1 MLCSSKSAC
10 LALAL
15 AAFTLGT
22 AYSAQAEAKRQ
33 LVTGKINDNVV
44 VPLVG
49 NTRPE
54 ATALNDRGPVSLDLQ
69 FDHLMLVLKR
79 PAELDA
85 QLTTVI
91 DQMHTPGSAN
101 FHKWMSAEQ
110 FGELY
115 GPAQS
120 DVSAVRQWLEA
131 EGFTVNVVYANN
143 MFIDFSGTAGQ
154 VETAF
159 HTEIHNFE
167 VNGVMHIA
175 NTSDPQIPAALGQVV
190 SGVASLNDFR
200 PKAMHERVRSAAT
213 DPKGASP
220 KTALAH
226 TPASETK
233 SATAQFDNGLGDQA
247 IVPFDLELIYNIAP
261 LLSAGISGQGMKIV
275 LLEDSDQFNCN
286 ASGAAGRTGT
296 PCSATSDWATFR
308 NRFGLSKYTAGSLS
322 QENPQPQTGINNCQ
336 DPGVNGDD
344 DEAAIDVQ
352 WASAAAPSATLVSAG
367 CADPRGSFGGLIALQ
382 NIMSHPNAD
391 NVDVVSMSFGESEEN
406 TGATLNAA
414 FNSTFQQA
422 VAAGIAI
429 FVSSG
434 DEDAASSDHGGE
446 TCTGFP
452 NNGEFSCAEDGINIS
467 GWMSSP
473 YDVSV
478 GGLDFAD
485 VFLGESSDFFFPF
498 NNEFFGSARSYVP
511 EQPWNDSCAG
521 SLLSE
526 FETGSTVAFGTKG
539 FCNTTLGS
547 NFLEA
552 VGGSGGPSSCATGI
566 PTTRGVSGGT
576 CAGWAKPSYQS
587 QNLGHMAGL
596 VNDKVRDTPD
606 VALMAANGLWGHF
619 YPICF
624 TDPNNGG
631 VPCSK
636 SPADWPGFGGTSVSS
651 PIFAA
656 IQSLVVQH
664 KGSLQG
670 NPNPRYYALAA
681 AEYGPNGSA
690 ACNSSKGAASGASCV
705 FHDVTLGDNDSN
717 CQVKTNN
724 ETHTTTLNN
733 CFLPSGA
740 IGVLSTSN
748 TAFQPAYLTTTG
760 WDFAS
765 GIGSVN
771 AFNLVMSY

>member
-1 MLCSSKSAC
+1 MVCSSKSAC

-15 AAFTLGT
+15 AAFTFGT
-22 AYSAQAEAKRQ
+22 ALHAQAEAKRQ

-54 ATALNDRGPVSLDLQ
+54 ATALNDRGPVSPELQ

-85 QLTTVI
+85 QLTAVI

-120 DVSAVRQWLEA
+120 DVSAVRQWLAA

-143 MFIDFSGTAGQ
+143 MFIDFSGTAAQ

-159 HTEIHNFE
+159 HTEIHNSE

-175 NTSDPQIPAALGQVV
+175 NSSDPQIPAALGQVIT
-190 SGVASLNDFR
+190 GVASLNDFR
-200 PKAMHERVRSAAT
+200 PKAMHERVRSAVA
-213 DPKGASP
+213 ASTSASA
-220 KTALAH
+220 KTAVAH
-226 TPASETK
+226 APTSEAK

-247 IVPFDLELIYNIAP
+247 IVPYDLELIYNIAP
-261 LLSAGISGQGMKIV
+261 LLTAGISGQGMKVV

-286 ASGAAGRTGT
+286 ASNAAGPAGT
-296 PCSATSDWATFR
+296 LCSATSDWATFR
-308 NRFGLSKYTAGSLS
+308 GRFGLSQYTEGSLR

-344 DEAAIDVQ
+344 SEAAIDVQ
-352 WASAAAPSATLVSAG
+352 WASAAAPSATLISAG

-391 NVDVVSMSFGESEEN
+391 NVDVVSMSFGESEELS
-406 TGATLNAA
+406 GATLNAA
-414 FNSTFQQA
+414 FNTTFQQA

-429 FVSSG
+429 FVSAG

-452 NNGEFSCAEDGINIS
+452 NNGEFTCAEDGINIS

-498 NNEFFGSARSYVP
+498 NNEFVGSARSYVP

-526 FETGSTVAFGTKG
+526 FETGSTVAFGEKG

-552 VGGSGGPSSCATGI
+552 IGGSGGPSSCATGA
-566 PTTRGVSGGT
+566 PLTRGVSGGT

-587 QNLGHMAGL
+587 QNQGHMAGL
-596 VNDKVRDTPD
+596 INDGVRDTPD

-624 TDPNNGG
+624 TDPDNGG
-631 VPCSK
+631 VSCTK

-681 AEYGPNGSA
+681 AEYGPSGSA
-690 ACNSSKGAASGASCV
+690 SCNSSKGASSGASCV

-717 CQVKTNN
+717 CQPKPNN

-733 CFLPSGA
+733 CFLSTGA

-771 AFNLVMSY
+771 AFNLVMNY

>member
-1 MLCSSKSAC
+1 
-10 LALAL
+10 L

-54 ATALNDRGPVSLDLQ
+54 ATALNDRGPVSPELQ

-85 QLTTVI
+85 QLTAVI

-120 DVSAVRQWLEA
+120 DVSAVRQWLET

-143 MFIDFSGTAGQ
+143 MFIDFSGTAAQ

-175 NTSDPQIPAALGQVV
+175 NTSDPQIPAALGQVI

-213 DPKGASP
+213 NATSAS
-220 KTALAH
+220 AQSAVAH
-226 TPASETK
+226 TPTSETK

-261 LLSAGISGQGMKIV
+261 LLNSGISGQGMKIV

-296 PCSATSDWATFR
+296 LCSATSDWATFR
-308 NRFGLSKYTAGSLS
+308 DRFGLSKFTAGSLS
-322 QENPQPQTGINNCQ
+322 QENPEPQTGINNCQ
-336 DPGVNGDD
+336 DPGVNSDD

-352 WASAAAPSATLVSAG
+352 WASAAAPSATLISAG

-391 NVDVVSMSFGESEEN
+391 NVDVVSMSFGESEEL

-434 DEDAASSDHGGE
+434 DEDAASTDHGGE
-446 TCTGFP
+446 NCAGFTP
-452 NNGEFSCAEDGINIS
+452 NAGFDCAEDGITIS

-485 VFLGESSDFFFPF
+485 VALGESSEFFFPF

-521 SLLSE
+521 TVLSK
-526 FETGSTVAFGTKG
+526 FETKSTVAFGSSG
-539 FCNTTLGS
+539 FCNTTFGS

-552 VGGSGGPSSCATGI
+552 VGGSGGPSSCATGVAS
-566 PTTRGVSGGT
+566 TRGVSSGT

-596 VNDKVRDTPD
+596 VNDHVRDTPD

-631 VPCSK
+631 VSCTK
-636 SPADWPGFGGTSVSS
+636 NPADWPGFGGTSVSS

-690 ACNSSKGAASGASCV
+690 ACNSLQGAASGASCV

-717 CQVKTNN
+717 CQPKVNS
-724 ETHTTTLNN
+724 ETHTSTLND
-733 CFLPSGA
+733 CFLPSGT
-740 IGVLSTSN
+740 IGVLSTKS
-748 TAFQPAYLTTTG
+748 TSFMPAYPTTTG

>member
-1 MLCSSKSAC
+1 MICSSKSAC

-15 AAFTLGT
+15 AAFTFGT
-22 AYSAQAEAKRQ
+22 ALHAQAEAKRQ

-54 ATALNDRGPVSLDLQ
+54 ATALNDRGPVSPDLQ

-79 PAELDA
+79 PAEFDA
-85 QLTTVI
+85 QLTAVI

-131 EGFTVNVVYANN
+131 EGFTVNVVYANS
-143 MFIDFSGTAGQ
+143 MFIDFSGTAAQ

-159 HTEIHNFE
+159 HTEIHNYE

-175 NTSDPQIPAALGQVV
+175 NSSDPQIPAALGQVIT
-190 SGVASLNDFR
+190 GVASLNDFR
-200 PKAMHERVRSAAT
+200 PKAMHERVRSAVTAST
-213 DPKGASP
+213 GASA

-226 TPASETK
+226 TPTSEAR

-261 LLSAGISGQGMKIV
+261 LLTAGISGQGMKIV

-286 ASGAAGRTGT
+286 ASNAAGPAGT
-296 PCSATSDWATFR
+296 LCSATSDWATFR
-308 NRFGLSKYTAGSLS
+308 GRFGLSQYTEGSLR

-336 DPGVNGDD
+336 DPGINGDD
-344 DEAAIDVQ
+344 SEAAIDVQ
-352 WASAAAPSATLVSAG
+352 WASAAAPSATLISAG

-391 NVDVVSMSFGESEEN
+391 NVDVVSMSFGESEELS
-406 TGATLNAA
+406 GATLNAA
-414 FNSTFQQA
+414 FNTTFQQA

-434 DEDAASSDHGGE
+434 DENAASSDHGGE

-452 NNGEFSCAEDGINIS
+452 NNGEFTCAEDGINIS

-485 VFLGESSDFFFPF
+485 VVLGESSEFFFPF

-526 FETGSTVAFGTKG
+526 FAGSTVAFGEKG

-552 VGGSGGPSSCATGI
+552 VGGSGGPSSCATGS
-566 PTTRGVSGGT
+566 PLVRGVSGGT

-587 QNLGHMAGL
+587 QHLGQMAGL
-596 VNDKVRDTPD
+596 FNDGVRDTPD

-624 TDPNNGG
+624 TDPDNGG
-631 VPCSK
+631 VSCTK

-681 AEYGPNGSA
+681 AEYGPSGSA
-690 ACNSSKGAASGASCV
+690 SCNSSKGASSGASCV

-724 ETHTTTLNN
+724 ATHTTTLNN

-748 TAFQPAYLTTTG
+748 TAFKPAYPTTNG

>member
-1 MLCSSKSAC
+1 MVCSSKSAC

-15 AAFTLGT
+15 AAFTFGT
-22 AYSAQAEAKRQ
+22 ALSAQAEAKRQ

-54 ATALNDRGPVSLDLQ
+54 ATALNDRGPVSPELQ

-85 QLTTVI
+85 QLTAVI

-120 DVSAVRQWLEA
+120 DVSAVREWLEA

-143 MFIDFSGTAGQ
+143 MFIDFSGTAAQ

-159 HTEIHNFE
+159 HTEIHNYE

-175 NTSDPQIPAALGQVV
+175 NSSDPQIPAALGQAIT
-190 SGVASLNDFR
+190 GVASLNDFR

-213 DPKGASP
+213 ASTSA
-220 KTALAH
+220 KTAVAH
-226 TPASETK
+226 TPTSEAK

-261 LLSAGISGQGMKIV
+261 LLTAGISGQGMKIV

-286 ASGAAGRTGT
+286 ASNAAGPAGT
-296 PCSATSDWATFR
+296 LCSATSDWATFR
-308 NRFGLSKYTAGSLS
+308 DRFGLSKYTEGSLR

-344 DEAAIDVQ
+344 SEAAIDVQ
-352 WASAAAPSATLVSAG
+352 WASAAAPSATLINAG

-391 NVDVVSMSFGESEEN
+391 NVDVVSMSFGESEEVS
-406 TGATLNAA
+406 GATLNAA

-446 TCTGFP
+446 NCAGFTP
-452 NNGEFSCAEDGINIS
+452 GAGFDCAEDGITIS

-485 VFLGESSDFFFPF
+485 VVLGESSDFFFPF

-521 SLLSE
+521 TLLSQ
-526 FETGSTVAFGTKG
+526 FITGSTMAFGSSG
-539 FCNTTLGS
+539 FCNSPTGS
-547 NFLEA
+547 DFLEA
-552 VGGSGGPSSCATGI
+552 VGGSGGPSSCATGM
-566 PTTRGVSGGT
+566 PTVRGVSGGT
-576 CAGWAKPSYQS
+576 CAGWQKPSYQTEH
-587 QNLGHMAGL
+587 LGHMAGL
-596 VNDKVRDTPD
+596 MNDGVRDTPD

-624 TDPNNGG
+624 TDPDNGG
-631 VPCSK
+631 VSCTK

-681 AEYGPNGSA
+681 AEYGPKGSA
-690 ACNSSKGAASGASCV
+690 ACNSSKGASSGASCV

-717 CQVKTNN
+717 CQPKVNN
-724 ETHTTTLNN
+724 ETHTSTLND

-740 IGVLSTSN
+740 IGVLSTKS
-748 TAFQPAYLTTTG
+748 TAFLPAYLTTTG